1 MNDDS
6 ENHTIN
12 MIEKDTSLDAK
23 SMQDLIEERVTAIAI
38 GSEKENPLHQKIT
51 AIGKGKLAEQIL
63 ELAFS
68 HGIRVRQ
75 DKDLT
80 RLLSALEQD
89 SPIPTEALLA
99 VAEILSYV
107 YRANRQ
113 PNPFEAILADKE
125 NETLLE
131 KLNEI
136 TTEER

>member
-1 MNDDS
+1 MSDEGD
-6 ENHTIN
+6 EHTVDLV
-12 MIEKDTSLDAK
+12 ESDPKFDAK
-23 SMQDLIEERVTAIAI
+23 SMQDLIEERMTAIAI
-38 GSEKENPLHQKIT
+38 GSEKDDPLHQKIT

-113 PNPFEAILADKE
+113 PNPFEAMLADKD

-131 KLNEI
+131 KLDEI

>member
-89 SPIPTEALLA
+89 SPIPTEAL
-99 VAEILSYV
+99 
-107 YRANRQ
+107 
-113 PNPFEAILADKE
+113 
-125 NETLLE
+125 
-131 KLNEI
+131 
-136 TTEER
+136 